1 MSVVSLS
8 VSPDDGSGTS
18 SRAVEIGLFIEYLT
32 NLLGVVCVGVE
43 LAVVF
48 VLLGFSQQVFP
59 LKIWVFYCW
68 FFPLGEVGLLPLNVA
83 VCLAPAQFL
92 FSLLSSLVI
101 PACCKFCGVSSV
113 VNDDSCGVHSRPY
126 PPSVVNNDSCGVHS
140 RPYHELLNL

>member
-1 MSVVSLS
+1 MWYTWLGVYKQPRCRIYDIPSLSARYCVAFGRSASTFSDPPLPPPPSVVSLS
-8 VSPDDGSGTS
+8 VSPDDGSGRS

-32 NLLGVVCVGVE
+32 SLLGVVCVGVE

-92 FSLLSSLVI
+92 FSLLSSCH
-101 PACCKFCGVSSV
+101 PC
-113 VNDDSCGVHSRPY
+113 
-126 PPSVVNNDSCGVHS
+126 
-140 RPYHELLNL
+140 LL

>member
-1 MSVVSLS
+1 MHVTVLLLDVLRVRLVPPPPPPPCVSVVSLS

-32 NLLGVVCVGVE
+32 SLLGVVCVGVE
-43 LAVVF
+43 LAVVSF
-48 VLLGFSQQVFP
+48 CWVFPSRFSQ
-59 LKIWVFYCW
+59 LKIWVFYCC

-101 PACCKFCGVSSV
+101 PACCKFV
-113 VNDDSCGVHSRPY
+113 
-126 PPSVVNNDSCGVHS
+126 
-140 RPYHELLNL
+140 L